1 MDFEALEQGLTRK
14 IDLHLH
20 TTASDGTLSPEEL
33 VEQAR
38 LAGIGLL
45 AVTDHDTAAGVLRAQ
60 ARGAELGVEVIS
72 GIEISAEEQGM
83 ELHILGYGI
92 DPAAERLAEM
102 LDWVIRER
110 NGRNEAIAARMRSDG
125 IDVSLGAMEE
135 AHPGATIG
143 RPHFARVLVEQ
154 GRAESVAGAFRDW
167 LNPGKPYY
175 LPRERLCLEQAVDTI
190 RGSGGLAVLAHP
202 LQYGCSGPEL
212 RALTERIAAVGI
224 AGMEIYYTGYGR
236 ERRRELFSLARE
248 YGLLVTGGSDF
259 HGSNKPEIRLGELEV
274 PAGVALRLKEKLAEV
289 GR

>member
-1 MDFEALEQGLTRK
+1 MEFEALEQELTRK

-33 VEQAR
+33 VEQAKA
-38 LAGIGLL
+38 AGISLL
-45 AVTDHDTAAGVLRAQ
+45 AVTDHDTAAGVLQAQ
-60 ARGAELGVEVIS
+60 TRGMELGVEVIS
-72 GIEISAEEQGM
+72 GIEISADEQGM
-83 ELHILGYGI
+83 ELHILGYGL
-92 DPAAERLAEM
+92 DPASERLEEM

-110 NGRNEAIAARMRSDG
+110 SGRNEAVAARMRSDG
-125 IDVSLGAMEE
+125 IEVSVEALEA

-154 GRAESVAGAFRDW
+154 GRAHSVAGAFRDW

-175 LPRERLCLEQAVDTI
+175 LPRRRLSLAQAVETI
-190 RGSGGLAVLAHP
+190 RGSGGLPVLAHP

-236 ERRRELFSLARE
+236 EQRRELFALAQE
-248 YGLLVTGGSDF
+248 FGLLVTGGSDF
-259 HGSNKPEIRLGELEV
+259 HGSNKPEIRLGALEV
-274 PAGVALRLKEKLAEV
+274 PAGVALRLKEKLAEAA
-289 GR
+289 R